1 MGEYRKS
8 EFKLGLGIDNSPN
21 QYNNPMVYKFELWLE
36 ETLSL
41 NYNHLKILLNYNYTI
56 LFLVEITE
64 ITEIKEKLC

>member
-1 MGEYRKS
+1 
-8 EFKLGLGIDNSPN
+8 
-21 QYNNPMVYKFELWLE
+21 MVYKFELWLE